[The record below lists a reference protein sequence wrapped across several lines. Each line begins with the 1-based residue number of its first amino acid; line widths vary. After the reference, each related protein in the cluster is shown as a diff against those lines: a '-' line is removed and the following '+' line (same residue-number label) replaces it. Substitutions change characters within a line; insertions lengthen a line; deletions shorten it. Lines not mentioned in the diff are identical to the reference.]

1 MTRSQSALTARR
13 QSIGEGCQ
21 EPTRYTNRKTH
32 KKKKEKKTKRK
43 KVEGGKG
50 GDEEQAC
57 GRKAVKKQARQTDRW
72 KDEKKKGPYHLASHP
87 AG

>member
-1 MTRSQSALTARR
+1 MTRSQSTLTARR
-13 QSIGEGCQ
+13 QSIGEAARSRHATQ
-21 EPTRYTNRKTH
+21 TEKHT
-32 KKKKEKKTKRK
+32 KKKEKKTKRK